1 MMYDGDMDDKQN
13 TLGLQLAGIDLII
26 EAFSALMELQG
37 SEVRQTASG
46 PSFWN
51 WRDMNGRRD
60 FSISPS
66 PNIPGGHIL
75 TISQNLSP
83 GLDSN
88 LVYSIVITGDII
100 ESVQTALT
108 NATVI
113 HSGAYAGLNSVVR
126 VMATDGLISAMQR
139 CAEIVGKTLSDDLH
153 EITDMIEA
161 PNNQMN

>member
-66 PNIPGGHIL
+66 PNIPGGSH
-75 TISQNLSP
+75 
-83 GLDSN
+83 
-88 LVYSIVITGDII
+88 
-100 ESVQTALT
+100 
-108 NATVI
+108 
-113 HSGAYAGLNSVVR
+113 
-126 VMATDGLISAMQR
+126 
-139 CAEIVGKTLSDDLH
+139 SDDLA
-153 EITDMIEA
+153 EPVA
-161 PNNQMN
+161 GPRQQPGL

>member
-1 MMYDGDMDDKQN
+1 M
-13 TLGLQLAGIDLII
+13 
-26 EAFSALMELQG
+26 
-37 SEVRQTASG
+37 
-46 PSFWN
+46 
-51 WRDMNGRRD
+51 
-60 FSISPS
+60 
-66 PNIPGGHIL
+66 
-75 TISQNLSP
+75 
-83 GLDSN
+83 
-88 LVYSIVITGDII
+88 
-100 ESVQTALT
+100 QTALT